1 MTTYAQQTT
10 HPQTT
15 DANVHVTGR
24 RVVATLIDS
33 VIFSVVSG
41 VLSLLFHTRP
51 TTGFQ
56 LVQLSS
62 GGSVVLLVFVALYHV
77 LLEGLTGRT
86 LGKRLAGIRVVD
98 QRTGGT
104 PGMLSAVLRTVLR
117 VVDGFFAYG
126 LGWVIVVSSKNRRR
140 LGDMAARTIVVR
152 A

>member
-1 MTTYAQQTT
+1 MSPAAGWW
-10 HPQTT
+10 P
-15 DANVHVTGR
+15 R
-24 RVVATLIDS
+24 FIDS
-33 VIFSVVSG
+33 VVFSVVSG
-41 VLSLLFHTRP
+41 ALSLLFHTHP

-62 GGSVVLLVFVALYHV
+62 GGSVVLLVFVVLYYV

-98 QRTGGT
+98 QETGGR

-126 LGWVIVVSSKNRRR
+126 LGWLIVVSSKHRRR